1 MPEGGDVTNEEML
14 ALARARRLAKS
25 GAARAIRI
33 GAGLS
38 LAELGSN
45 VGPDGVGP
53 ATVQRW
59 ETGQRA
65 PHGELALAYAAAL
78 DVLQRAASS

>member
-1 MPEGGDVTNEEML
+1 ML
-14 ALARARRLAKS
+14 ALARVRRLAKS

-38 LAELGSN
+38 LAELGSS

-53 ATVQRW
+53 ATVHRW
-59 ETGQRA
+59 ETGQRS
-65 PHGELALAYAAAL
+65 PHGEQALAYAAAL
-78 DVLQRAASS
+78 AVLERAASA